1 VLRLIWS
8 VAADPKPQPNKNV
21 CNKTSLPEYRLH
33 ASAAVVSMDTLKSS
47 GADTLR
53 HLEDLLTEARH
64 LRERIAAALCLQ
76 DERPFFPE
84 RRDHYEPHEPDRRR
98 HE

>member
-1 VLRLIWS
+1 
-8 VAADPKPQPNKNV
+8 
-21 CNKTSLPEYRLH
+21 
-33 ASAAVVSMDTLKSS
+33 MDKLKSS

-53 HLEDLLTEARH
+53 YLDDLLTEARH
-64 LRERIAAALCLQ
+64 LRERSAAALRRL